1 MWSMLPEVLLQII
14 QLGVRSPST
23 GSFVKEV
30 NLFELVVFVAGDF
43 TLPCVCCCND
53 SRCRDNSNLSYQ
65 HLRQKTL
72 EGNALFIVV
81 FCHD

>member
-53 SRCRDNSNLSYQ
+53 SRCRDFQGVVCRARRGKVKSVPGLLWVIKRLS
-65 HLRQKTL
+65 
-72 EGNALFIVV
+72 
-81 FCHD
+81 